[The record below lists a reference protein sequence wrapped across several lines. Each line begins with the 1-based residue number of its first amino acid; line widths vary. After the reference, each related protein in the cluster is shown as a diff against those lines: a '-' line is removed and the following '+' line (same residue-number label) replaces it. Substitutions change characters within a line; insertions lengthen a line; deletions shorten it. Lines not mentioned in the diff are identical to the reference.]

1 MVKSYNDFDFA
12 SEILQK
18 IPTYILQK
26 SLWSLFSEE
35 TGEKTNGPW
44 GVYCNDWGRRC
55 WPGPGE
61 ALGMF
66 WRWTLKYLLMEEKNQ
81 N

>member
-35 TGEKTNGPW
+35 TGEKTNGP
-44 GVYCNDWGRRC
+44 
-55 WPGPGE
+55 
-61 ALGMF
+61 
-66 WRWTLKYLLMEEKNQ
+66 
-81 N
+81 